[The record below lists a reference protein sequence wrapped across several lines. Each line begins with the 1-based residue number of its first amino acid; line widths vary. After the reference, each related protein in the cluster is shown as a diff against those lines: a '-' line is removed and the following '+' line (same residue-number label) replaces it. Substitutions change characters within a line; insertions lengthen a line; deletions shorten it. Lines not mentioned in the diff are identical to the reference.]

1 MRFIFWTSLARGGIE
16 GSILTSVAFCSLV
29 SRVIIVLMF
38 LTSFSFLF
46 RFYFLFS
53 IQFSFSL
60 LPVLENVLFLTEFL
74 LVLAFLINFVWKAR
88 MRKIRICN
96 TIKTWNFLKAADS
109 QSCIQRVEN
118 RQKLEQFYFSP

>member
-1 MRFIFWTSLARGGIE
+1 MINLNVSGLLLPREQSYYSVDVSNKFFIFI
-16 GSILTSVAFCSLV
+16 
-29 SRVIIVLMF
+29 
-38 LTSFSFLF
+38 SFL
-46 RFYFLFS
+46 LFVFNS
-53 IQFSFSL
+53 VQFQFASSAWKCF
-60 LPVLENVLFLTEFL
+60 VLTEFL